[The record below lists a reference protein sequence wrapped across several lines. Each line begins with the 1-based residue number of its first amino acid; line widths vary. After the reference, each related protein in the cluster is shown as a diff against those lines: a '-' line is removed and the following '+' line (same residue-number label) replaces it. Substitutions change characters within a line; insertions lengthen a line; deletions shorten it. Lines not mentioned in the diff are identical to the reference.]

1 MKEYKWSKIKLINV
15 SSKRNTW
22 YCHLLLF
29 IHFLFNS
36 NSDLANFYIKPKP
49 GPGRCEIWYI
59 LLYYLCLLLLIKE
72 IVEMGLISEGEYK
85 KVYISA
91 FGFGE
96 GFLPLRKINKWIG
109 CVKYGLFFS
118 SNVSNAYHYH
128 WVITLLSSS
137 AFLFSWSDVY
147 P

>member
-1 MKEYKWSKIKLINV
+1 MWDLIYI
-15 SSKRNTW
+15 T
-22 YCHLLLF
+22 LLSLSTA
-29 IHFLFNS
+29 LNQG
-36 NSDLANFYIKPKP
+36 D
-49 GPGRCEIWYI
+49 
-59 LLYYLCLLLLIKE
+59 
-72 IVEMGLISEGEYK
+72 VEMGLISEGEYK